1 MLALNPYPI
10 MGMVNMLSWN
20 VRGLNGPNKH
30 KEVKLL
36 CSEEHVGL
44 VGLLETKIKSKKIDQ
59 VADKLFGGWSYT
71 TNLVEHYNGRI
82 WIIWRPDYHK
92 VNTID
97 MTTQHIT
104 CEVFYIPLQLSFALT
119 FVYAFNTREERRGL
133 WSNLVT
139 YHRGCQKAWIIL
151 GDFNLVLRVEDRI
164 GGNPITWADVVD
176 FHTCIEEC
184 ELIEFPHAGSKYTWN
199 DKGSNQRIFSK
210 LDWIFINNKW
220 LDTMPSC
227 RAMYLPEGIS
237 DHCPAKITWM
247 TEELREKKQFHYCNV
262 WAQHPNF
269 TRVVH

>member
-82 WIIWRPDYHK
+82 WIIWRPDYYK

-151 GDFNLVLRVEDRI
+151 GDFNLVLRAEDRI

-184 ELIEFPHAGSKYTWN
+184 ELIEFPHAE
-199 DKGSNQRIFSK
+199 
-210 LDWIFINNKW
+210 W

-269 TRVVH
+269 TRVIQEVWSEYVEGCKMF